1 MLIIHYFRTK
11 NNILPK
17 IALGFFLYIRSMCE
31 IVTRGDDFILPLIIG
46 SISTEDKKDFYTSLY
61 RTYYPVM
68 AHTAFR
74 VTNGGVNTE
83 DIVQEAL
90 VRLLRQYE
98 KLCSM
103 HKSALACY
111 ITLTVKA
118 AAIDA
123 PRKKYRNDTWFYY
136 GAEDDF
142 ADTASDGST
151 PEDALFKGEERKDRI
166 RAVQMLPLAQRDL
179 LLYKYV
185 LEMTNSELAH
195 LYNTTETN
203 VRQMLSRARR
213 KLCGLLE
220 ELR

>member
-1 MLIIHYFRTK
+1 M
-11 NNILPK
+11 
-17 IALGFFLYIRSMCE
+17 
-31 IVTRGDDFILPLIIG
+31 LPLMLE
-46 SISTEDKKDFYTSLY
+46 SIDPLDKKVFYTNLY
-61 RTYYPVM
+61 RTYYSLM

-111 ITLTVKA
+111 ISLTVKA

-123 PRKKYRNDTWFYY
+123 LRKKYRNDAWFYY
-136 GAEDDF
+136 GLEEDF
-142 ADTASDGST
+142 ADTTSDGST
-151 PEDALFKGEERKDRI
+151 PEDALIKGEERKNRI
-166 RAVQMLPLAQRDL
+166 LAVQMLPMAQRDL

-185 LEMTNSELAH
+185 LEMPNSELAH